1 MITYDFAG
9 MVSSHNPEAT
19 RNTAPVFF
27 APGGSGWMGWG
38 RWRAEVLRQC
48 REAAPT
54 LRIKCLVHM
63 RGGVLEG
70 ERFRLDAPY
79 RARLECPALGDETA
93 MLDAFELIKDVTG
106 RPLAMYEGAID
117 TGASATE
124 DPFEV
129 WDDINHRLAASGLV
143 DEWIFD
149 ATAATRN
156 QAADADVPDPRVTRM
171 FDRIER
177 RYGHAVRC
185 EAWPLTHNAA
195 LCTGRRGV
203 FITSHDY
210 CRSTQQGARP
220 VIEVGRPLNPQFLP
234 RDQVAGPCLMG
245 CMIAGRDHVADARA
259 WLGSHPRNQVAFD
272 FQGWL
277 AGGRSV
283 TLLASAIATAA
294 PAGGDA

>member
-9 MVSSHNPEAT
+9 MISSDNPEAT

-27 APGGSGWMGWG
+27 GPGGSGWAGWG
-38 RWRAEVLRQC
+38 RWRADVLRRCLDQ
-48 REAAPT
+48 APS

-63 RGGVLEG
+63 RGGYLHG

-79 RARLECPALGDETA
+79 RARLECPLLGDEEA
-93 MLDAFELIKDVTG
+93 MLDAFELVKQVTG

-143 DEWIFD
+143 DEWIYD
-149 ATAATRN
+149 ATAATRDPRV
-156 QAADADVPDPRVTRM
+156 DADVPDPRVTRL
-171 FDRIER
+171 FDRVER
-177 RYGHAVRC
+177 RFGHTVRC
-185 EAWPLTHNAA
+185 ESWALAHNAA
-195 LCTGRRGV
+195 LCAERRGLYV
-203 FITSHDY
+203 NSNDY
-210 CRSTQQGARP
+210 CRSVQQGVREK
-220 VIEVGRPLNPQFLP
+220 VEVGRPLNPQFLP
-234 RDQVAGPCLMG
+234 RDEVGGPCLMG
-245 CMIAGRDHVADARA
+245 CMIAGRDHLADARA

-283 TLLASAIATAA
+283 TLLASAVATAA
-294 PAGGDA
+294 IGADA